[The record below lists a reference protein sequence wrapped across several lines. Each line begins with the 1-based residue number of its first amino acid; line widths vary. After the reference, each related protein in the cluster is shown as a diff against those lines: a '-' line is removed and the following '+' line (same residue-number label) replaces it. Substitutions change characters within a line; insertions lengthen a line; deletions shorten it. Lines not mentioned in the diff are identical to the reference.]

1 MILLSLFLLA
11 QTPDVAAVHDSPPA
25 TTAADAS
32 PAVVDTPPVPAAS
45 QPATTAAA
53 PKPDAVDPVAVKKAR
68 ADKAKQ
74 VAGGVAVA
82 NAVSFPV
89 LLTGGVIASMILLP
103 ISPLLGV
110 AALGIP
116 VVGVPLVLGVTAFLM
131 ADADDVGSVL
141 IGTGAGHY
149 AGLVVGIIGGG
160 LVGLASGA
168 LLAFPT
174 RTDTGFS
181 GALNAVVPIFIGA
194 LGGVVGAG
202 VGGTIGSAMGASVA
216 LTNFSE

>member
-11 QTPDVAAVHDSPPA
+11 QTPNVAAAHDSPPA

-32 PAVVDTPPVPAAS
+32 SAVVDTPPVPAAS

-110 AALGIP
+110 AALAIP
-116 VVGVPLVLGVTAFLM
+116 VVGVPLVVGVTAFLLV
-131 ADADDVGSVL
+131 DADDIGTVL
-141 IGTGAGHY
+141 VGTGAGHY
-149 AGLVVGIIGGG
+149 AGLVVGTIGGA

-168 LLAFPT
+168 LLVFPSFN
-174 RTDTGFS
+174 DSGFA
-181 GALNAVVPIFIGA
+181 GAVGVVVTISTAA

-216 LTNFSE
+216 ITNFSE